1 MSNSP
6 LVVYTKLSPNHSG
19 KRTKK
24 IDTITIH
31 CMAGNCSVE
40 TCGNLF
46 ANSARQASSNYGI
59 GTDGRIALYVDE
71 ANRSWC
77 TSSNANDQRAVT
89 IEVANNGGAP
99 DWPVSAK
106 AYAALLDLVTD
117 ICKRNGIKR
126 LVWSTSKN
134 DRVNH
139 LNGCNMTVH
148 RDYANKSCP
157 GDYLYNR
164 HGQIAAEVNKRL
176 GITDAGG
183 STGGQTSG
191 NTETGLKVGDVVDFK
206 GTQHYEHL
214 NSDYTTE
221 TRYNPEGA
229 QARYEANLRAKGPE
243 LKIGNDYEL
252 ADYLIAKIRDE
263 KYSPEAAIGE
273 AEVKGWPFK
282 THICAST
289 AYNYI
294 RGEIFG
300 DELTVSMLPQHGKR
314 HQPERP
320 AGSMP
325 RKPAGRSIEDR
336 PEHINDR
343 STFGHWEMD
352 SVESCQGVSN
362 TYIVMTE
369 RKTRWELII
378 PSPDKTAA
386 SVVAA
391 IDGLEAKYGDLFP
404 KVFRSITCDNGC
416 EFADAAG
423 IERSASG
430 KGTRTEVYYCH
441 PYRPSERGSNE
452 NQNGLI
458 RRHLPKG
465 TDLSTVS
472 YEETK
477 RIEDWLN
484 NYPRKMF
491 GYLCSE
497 QLFREEIALI
507 LAS

>member
-1 MSNSP
+1 MGQHWSHLTP
-6 LVVYTKLSPNHSG
+6 TKRIQLDAFI
-19 KRTKK
+19 R
-24 IDTITIH
+24 
-31 CMAGNCSVE
+31 AGMK
-40 TCGNLF
+40 
-46 ANSARQASSNYGI
+46 
-59 GTDGRIALYVDE
+59 
-71 ANRSWC
+71 
-77 TSSNANDQRAVT
+77 
-89 IEVANNGGAP
+89 P
-99 DWPVSAK
+99 
-106 AYAALLDLVTD
+106 TD
-117 ICKRNGIKR
+117 IAKELGVHHTTIYRELKRC
-126 LVWSTSKN
+126 T
-134 DRVNH
+134 
-139 LNGCNMTVH
+139 
-148 RDYANKSCP
+148 
-157 GDYLYNR
+157 
-164 HGQIAAEVNKRL
+164 
-176 GITDAGG
+176 
-183 STGGQTSG
+183 
-191 NTETGLKVGDVVDFK
+191 
-206 GTQHYEHL
+206 YEHL

-243 LKIGNDYEL
+243 LKLGNDYEL
-252 ADYLIAKIRDE
+252 ADYLLTMELADE
-263 KYSPEAAIGE
+263 TILSLSMDI
-273 AEVKGWPFK
+273 FTQDDCRR
-282 THICAST
+282 THIKMT
-289 AYNYI
+289 H
-294 RGEIFG
+294 GEIFG

-369 RKTRWELII
+369 RKTRREIII
-378 PSPDKTAA
+378 PSPDKTSA

-391 IDGLEAKYGDLFP
+391 LDTLEKKVGS
-404 KVFRSITCDNGC
+404 KVFPLIFQSITCDNGC

-423 IERSASG
+423 IERSITG
-430 KGTRTEVYYCH
+430 RGPRTEVYYCH

-465 TDLSTVS
+465 TDLSTIS

>member
-1 MSNSP
+1 MGEHFSHLTMTKRIQIDAFLRAGMKP
-6 LVVYTKLSPNHSG
+6 TEIAKEIGVHYTTVYREM
-19 KRTKK
+19 KRAT
-24 IDTITIH
+24 
-31 CMAGNCSVE
+31 
-40 TCGNLF
+40 
-46 ANSARQASSNYGI
+46 
-59 GTDGRIALYVDE
+59 
-71 ANRSWC
+71 
-77 TSSNANDQRAVT
+77 
-89 IEVANNGGAP
+89 
-99 DWPVSAK
+99 
-106 AYAALLDLVTD
+106 
-117 ICKRNGIKR
+117 
-126 LVWSTSKN
+126 
-134 DRVNH
+134 
-139 LNGCNMTVH
+139 
-148 RDYANKSCP
+148 
-157 GDYLYNR
+157 
-164 HGQIAAEVNKRL
+164 
-176 GITDAGG
+176 
-183 STGGQTSG
+183 
-191 NTETGLKVGDVVDFK
+191 
-206 GTQHYEHL
+206 YEHL
-214 NSDYTTE
+214 NSDLTTE
-221 TRYNPEGA
+221 IRYNPD
-229 QARYEANLRAKGPE
+229 EADRLYREHLKAKGPD
-243 LKIGNDYEL
+243 LKLGNDYEL
-252 ADYLIAKIRDE
+252 ADYLVEKIRDE
-263 KYSPEAAIGE
+263 KYSPEAAVGE
-273 AEVKGWPFK
+273 AEVNGWRFK
-282 THICAST
+282 TKVCAST
-289 AYNYI
+289 VYNYI
-294 RGEIFG
+294 RGEVFG
-300 DELTVSMLPQHGKR
+300 DDLTTEMLPQGGK
-314 HQPERP
+314 
-320 AGSMP
+320 
-325 RKPAGRSIEDR
+325 RKPARKAPEGTVSRAPAGKSIEQR
-336 PEHINDR
+336 PKEVDTR
-343 STFGHWEMD
+343 ETFGHWEMD

-465 TDLSTVS
+465 TDLSTIS

>member
-1 MSNSP
+1 MDISIKVTYKSEGLQKLRKAAGLSQSQLADLAGIKVQVLQQYERGARDINGAKLPTLLKICNALECRLADIITDEETLELLKSTRNTDTQKGRP
-6 LVVYTKLSPNHSG
+6 AGRPFSFITEGNTMGQHWSHLTPTKRIQLDAFI
-19 KRTKK
+19 R
-24 IDTITIH
+24 
-31 CMAGNCSVE
+31 AGMK
-40 TCGNLF
+40 
-46 ANSARQASSNYGI
+46 
-59 GTDGRIALYVDE
+59 
-71 ANRSWC
+71 
-77 TSSNANDQRAVT
+77 
-89 IEVANNGGAP
+89 P
-99 DWPVSAK
+99 
-106 AYAALLDLVTD
+106 TD
-117 ICKRNGIKR
+117 IAKELGVHHTTIYRELKRC
-126 LVWSTSKN
+126 T
-134 DRVNH
+134 
-139 LNGCNMTVH
+139 
-148 RDYANKSCP
+148 
-157 GDYLYNR
+157 
-164 HGQIAAEVNKRL
+164 
-176 GITDAGG
+176 
-183 STGGQTSG
+183 
-191 NTETGLKVGDVVDFK
+191 
-206 GTQHYEHL
+206 YEHL

-472 YEETK
+472 YEKTK

>member
-1 MSNSP
+1 MSEKPITQRIKDRLAAYTAMLRDIDNQLERLDRMEMTMASP
-6 LVVYTKLSPNHSG
+6 PGPDLTGMPRGSGTPSDRTGMMVERKMELEEQIDRLKAEEKQERNAIEGLILQLSDPDERAVIRLRYFDRADWES
-19 KRTKK
+19 
-24 IDTITIH
+24 
-31 CMAGNCSVE
+31 
-40 TCGNLF
+40 TCGVLF
-46 ANSARQASSNYGI
+46 GDRR
-59 GTDGRIALYVDE
+59 DYVD
-71 ANRSWC
+71 
-77 TSSNANDQRAVT
+77 
-89 IEVANNGGAP
+89 
-99 DWPVSAK
+99 
-106 AYAALLDLVTD
+106 
-117 ICKRNGIKR
+117 
-126 LVWSTSKN
+126 
-134 DRVNH
+134 RV
-139 LNGCNMTVH
+139 
-148 RDYANKSCP
+148 
-157 GDYLYNR
+157 
-164 HGQIAAEVNKRL
+164 
-176 GITDAGG
+176 DA
-183 STGGQTSG
+183 
-191 NTETGLKVGDVVDFK
+191 
-206 GTQHYEHL
+206 YEHL

-221 TRYNPEGA
+221 TRYNPDGA
-229 QARYEANLRAKGPE
+229 QARYEANLRAKGPD
-243 LKIGNDYEL
+243 LKIGNDHEL
-252 ADYLIAKIRDE
+252 ADYLIVKIRDE

-325 RKPAGRSIEDR
+325 RKPAGRSIEER
-336 PEHINDR
+336 PEHINNR

-391 IDGLEAKYGDLFP
+391 IDGLEAKYGDLFS

-430 KGTRTEVYYCH
+430 KGARTEVYYCH

-458 RRHLPKG
+458 RRHVPKG
-465 TDLSTVS
+465 TDLSTIS
-472 YEETK
+472 DEETK
-477 RIEDWLN
+477 RIEAWLN

-497 QLFREEIALI
+497 QLFREEMALI

>member
-1 MSNSP
+1 MGQHWSHLTP
-6 LVVYTKLSPNHSG
+6 TKRIQLDAFI
-19 KRTKK
+19 R
-24 IDTITIH
+24 
-31 CMAGNCSVE
+31 AGMK
-40 TCGNLF
+40 
-46 ANSARQASSNYGI
+46 
-59 GTDGRIALYVDE
+59 
-71 ANRSWC
+71 
-77 TSSNANDQRAVT
+77 
-89 IEVANNGGAP
+89 P
-99 DWPVSAK
+99 
-106 AYAALLDLVTD
+106 TD
-117 ICKRNGIKR
+117 IAKELGVHHTTIYRELKRC
-126 LVWSTSKN
+126 T
-134 DRVNH
+134 
-139 LNGCNMTVH
+139 
-148 RDYANKSCP
+148 
-157 GDYLYNR
+157 
-164 HGQIAAEVNKRL
+164 
-176 GITDAGG
+176 
-183 STGGQTSG
+183 
-191 NTETGLKVGDVVDFK
+191 
-206 GTQHYEHL
+206 YEHL

-369 RKTRWELII
+369 RKTRREIII
-378 PSPDKTAA
+378 PSPDKT
-386 SVVAA
+386 SRQRRRCPRHPR
-391 IDGLEAKYGDLFP
+391 EAKYGVQSVPADLP
-404 KVFRSITCDNGC
+404 DRSPATM
-416 EFADAAG
+416 AASLPTPPG
-423 IERSASG
+423 SSAASPAEGTSHRGLLLPPVPAERA
-430 KGTRTEVYYCH
+430 
-441 PYRPSERGSNE
+441 
-452 NQNGLI
+452 
-458 RRHLPKG
+458 
-465 TDLSTVS
+465 
-472 YEETK
+472 
-477 RIEDWLN
+477 RI
-484 NYPRKMF
+484 
-491 GYLCSE
+491 
-497 QLFREEIALI
+497 Q
-507 LAS
+507 

>member
-1 MSNSP
+1 MGQHWSHLTP
-6 LVVYTKLSPNHSG
+6 TKRIQLDAFIRAGMKPKDIAKELGVHHTTIYREL
-19 KRTKK
+19 KR
-24 IDTITIH
+24 
-31 CMAGNCSVE
+31 
-40 TCGNLF
+40 
-46 ANSARQASSNYGI
+46 
-59 GTDGRIALYVDE
+59 
-71 ANRSWC
+71 C
-77 TSSNANDQRAVT
+77 T
-89 IEVANNGGAP
+89 
-99 DWPVSAK
+99 
-106 AYAALLDLVTD
+106 
-117 ICKRNGIKR
+117 
-126 LVWSTSKN
+126 
-134 DRVNH
+134 
-139 LNGCNMTVH
+139 
-148 RDYANKSCP
+148 
-157 GDYLYNR
+157 
-164 HGQIAAEVNKRL
+164 
-176 GITDAGG
+176 
-183 STGGQTSG
+183 
-191 NTETGLKVGDVVDFK
+191 
-206 GTQHYEHL
+206 YEHL

-369 RKTRWELII
+369 RKTRREIII
-378 PSPDKTAA
+378 PSPDKTSA

-391 IDGLEAKYGDLFP
+391 LDTLEKKVGS
-404 KVFRSITCDNGC
+404 KVFPLIFQSITCDNGC

-423 IERSASG
+423 IERSITG
-430 KGTRTEVYYCH
+430 RGPRTEVYYCH

-465 TDLSTVS
+465 TDLSTIS

-497 QLFREEIALI
+497 QLFLEEIALI

>member
-1 MSNSP
+1 MDISIKVTYKSEGLQKLRKAAGLSQSQLADLAGIKVQVLQQYERGARDINGAKLPTLLKICNALECRLADIITDEETLELLKSTRNTDTQKGRP
-6 LVVYTKLSPNHSG
+6 AGRPFSFITEGNTMGQHWSHLTPTKRIQLDAFI
-19 KRTKK
+19 R
-24 IDTITIH
+24 
-31 CMAGNCSVE
+31 AGMK
-40 TCGNLF
+40 
-46 ANSARQASSNYGI
+46 
-59 GTDGRIALYVDE
+59 
-71 ANRSWC
+71 
-77 TSSNANDQRAVT
+77 
-89 IEVANNGGAP
+89 P
-99 DWPVSAK
+99 
-106 AYAALLDLVTD
+106 TD
-117 ICKRNGIKR
+117 IAKELGVHHTTIYRELKRC
-126 LVWSTSKN
+126 T
-134 DRVNH
+134 
-139 LNGCNMTVH
+139 
-148 RDYANKSCP
+148 
-157 GDYLYNR
+157 
-164 HGQIAAEVNKRL
+164 
-176 GITDAGG
+176 
-183 STGGQTSG
+183 
-191 NTETGLKVGDVVDFK
+191 
-206 GTQHYEHL
+206 YEHL

>member
-1 MSNSP
+1 MGQHWSHLTP
-6 LVVYTKLSPNHSG
+6 TKRIQLDAFI
-19 KRTKK
+19 R
-24 IDTITIH
+24 
-31 CMAGNCSVE
+31 AGMK
-40 TCGNLF
+40 
-46 ANSARQASSNYGI
+46 
-59 GTDGRIALYVDE
+59 
-71 ANRSWC
+71 
-77 TSSNANDQRAVT
+77 
-89 IEVANNGGAP
+89 P
-99 DWPVSAK
+99 
-106 AYAALLDLVTD
+106 TD
-117 ICKRNGIKR
+117 IAKELGVHHTTIYRELKRC
-126 LVWSTSKN
+126 T
-134 DRVNH
+134 
-139 LNGCNMTVH
+139 
-148 RDYANKSCP
+148 
-157 GDYLYNR
+157 
-164 HGQIAAEVNKRL
+164 
-176 GITDAGG
+176 
-183 STGGQTSG
+183 
-191 NTETGLKVGDVVDFK
+191 
-206 GTQHYEHL
+206 YEHL

-369 RKTRWELII
+369 RKTRSLYRRRTRRPPASSLRLTGSRPSTATCSRRYSD
-378 PSPDKTAA
+378 PSPATMAA
-386 SVVAA
+386 S
-391 IDGLEAKYGDLFP
+391 LP
-404 KVFRSITCDNGC
+404 T
-416 EFADAAG
+416 
-423 IERSASG
+423 
-430 KGTRTEVYYCH
+430 
-441 PYRPSERGSNE
+441 PPGSNE
-452 NQNGLI
+452 APAARAPAPRSTTATPTGRASADPMRTRTASYVGTC
-458 RRHLPKG
+458 RRAP
-465 TDLSTVS
+465 T
-472 YEETK
+472 
-477 RIEDWLN
+477 
-484 NYPRKMF
+484 
-491 GYLCSE
+491 
-497 QLFREEIALI
+497 
-507 LAS
+507 

>member
-1 MSNSP
+1 MGQHWSHLTP
-6 LVVYTKLSPNHSG
+6 TKRIQLDAFI
-19 KRTKK
+19 R
-24 IDTITIH
+24 
-31 CMAGNCSVE
+31 AGMK
-40 TCGNLF
+40 
-46 ANSARQASSNYGI
+46 
-59 GTDGRIALYVDE
+59 
-71 ANRSWC
+71 
-77 TSSNANDQRAVT
+77 
-89 IEVANNGGAP
+89 P
-99 DWPVSAK
+99 
-106 AYAALLDLVTD
+106 TD
-117 ICKRNGIKR
+117 IAKELGVHHTTIYRELKRC
-126 LVWSTSKN
+126 T
-134 DRVNH
+134 
-139 LNGCNMTVH
+139 
-148 RDYANKSCP
+148 
-157 GDYLYNR
+157 
-164 HGQIAAEVNKRL
+164 
-176 GITDAGG
+176 
-183 STGGQTSG
+183 
-191 NTETGLKVGDVVDFK
+191 
-206 GTQHYEHL
+206 YEHL

-221 TRYNPEGA
+221 TRYNPDGA

-294 RGEIFG
+294 RSEIFG

-325 RKPAGRSIEDR
+325 RKPAGRSIEER
-336 PEHINDR
+336 PEHINNR

-430 KGTRTEVYYCH
+430 KGTRALVLDIDNTLTADRSQELPDEVAGWLAQMKEAGVGLTIASNGAEKRVRPFAEKLSLAYLYRSAKPLPFALMVARRRMGVKRKQMAMVGDQLYADRMAAALYGIPGLMVIPRGPDLGAQVVLKRKWEKRHWQEYYD
-441 PYRPSERGSNE
+441 RG
-452 NQNGLI
+452 GKTL
-458 RRHLPKG
+458 
-465 TDLSTVS
+465 
-472 YEETK
+472 
-477 RIEDWLN
+477 
-484 NYPRKMF
+484 
-491 GYLCSE
+491 
-497 QLFREEIALI
+497 
-507 LAS
+507 